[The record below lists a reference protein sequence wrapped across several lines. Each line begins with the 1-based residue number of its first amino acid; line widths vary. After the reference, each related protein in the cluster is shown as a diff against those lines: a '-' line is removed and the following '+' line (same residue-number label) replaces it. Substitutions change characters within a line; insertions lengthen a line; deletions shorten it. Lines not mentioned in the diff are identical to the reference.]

1 MTIPALERAKFGPR
15 QWLDFSETPL
25 GRCRVT
31 SLRQILQQLPH
42 QLIEPADGSDV
53 DPLVR

>member
-1 MTIPALERAKFGPR
+1 MTIPALERAKSGPR
-15 QWLDFSETPL
+15 QWPDFSETPL